1 MSMPAIRLLL
11 QGCRRAPNALCPRQ
25 SPAGLSTFAPRGRGH
40 LHDEDFVIYGA
51 VHRAPRACLIW
62 RQRGEIGEI
71 EASDFPHSAR
81 GRTYLR
87 IEPHE
92 PERLATDAA
101 KSLLRRHR
109 NALYLRDVKIS
120 LAGQGFNIGEIVA
133 AVGKAYSGWPEWHPR
148 FSQYRSYFKA
158 VSVTPLRSMPVPR
171 PGQPGRPPR

>member
-1 MSMPAIRLLL
+1 VASFMTKISSST
-11 QGCRRAPNALCPRQ
+11 ALC
-25 SPAGLSTFAPRGRGH
+25 TIF
-40 LHDEDFVIYGA
+40 
-51 VHRAPRACLIW
+51 RARLIW
-62 RQRGEIGEI
+62 RQVGEIGEI
-71 EASDFPHSAR
+71 EASDFPHPAR

-87 IEPHE
+87 IEHE

-109 NALYLRDVKIS
+109 NALSLSDLKIS
-120 LAGQGFNIGEIVA
+120 LAGQGFNIGEIIA

-171 PGQPGRPPR
+171 PGQP